1 MLLSDELHWEIPL
14 PVLQRIVWEIPRTE
28 EGITSKW
35 ILEASKMT
43 EKVFFGTSS
52 CPESKVHVF
61 GPIMTPAFPK
71 ISVFH
76 CNTLL
81 QMLMLD
87 MYIAWY
93 A

>member
-1 MLLSDELHWEIPL
+1 
-14 PVLQRIVWEIPRTE
+14 
-28 EGITSKW
+28 
-35 ILEASKMT
+35 MT

-87 MYIAWY
+87 MYIA
-93 A
+93 